1 MRAKQGYASVGV
13 DLRIVDDEGRE
24 QPWDGDAMGEI
35 QVRGPWI
42 IRPYYDNPESADR
55 FTADGWFRTG
65 DVATIDP
72 EGYVQITDRTK
83 DLIKSGG
90 EWISSIDVET
100 MIMGHPK
107 VLEAAVIAVPHP
119 KWVER
124 PLACVVPKP
133 GRDAGAP
140 GDPRLPAPPAGQV
153 GAARRGRPAR
163 VGAQD
168 QRGQVRQEGPAAALQ
183 GLDAAGRERCVQA
196 PQLDRLGVLPTTV
209 RQQLVRRA
217 PFRSVRPLRGGAH
230 ATSESPSSS

>member
-1 MRAKQGYASVGV
+1 VCRLKSYMDALPDEERYAIRAKQGYVAAGV
-13 DLRIVDDEGRE
+13 DMRIVDDEGVE
-24 QPWDGDAMGEI
+24 QPWDGKSVGEI
-35 QVRGPWI
+35 QVRGPWV
-42 IRPYYDNPESADR
+42 IRSYYDNPDSADR

-65 DVATIDP
+65 DVASIDP

-133 GRDAGAP
+133 GVTLEPHEIMDYLRPKLAKFQLPEDVILIDAVP
-140 GDPRLPAPPAGQV
+140 KTSV
-153 GAARRGRPAR
+153 GKFDKK
-163 VGAQD
+163 V
-168 QRGQVRQEGPAAALQ
+168 L
-183 GLDAAGRERCVQA
+183 RERYKGWA
-196 PQLDRLGVLPTTV
+196 PKG
-209 RQQLVRRA
+209 
-217 PFRSVRPLRGGAH
+217 
-230 ATSESPSSS
+230 